1 VCSSWFAAGAELR
14 SSPLTAIS
22 SLLASL
28 RESNGRQTDAV
39 TRRDFRLSAIF
50 LPLTNRRIHART
62 VSSAY
67 GLLPLDQLSL
77 FFARFETYFV
87 ESCVL

>member
-1 VCSSWFAAGAELR
+1 MSSCSSWFAAGAELR
-14 SSPLTAIS
+14 SSPLTANS

-50 LPLTNRRIHART
+50 LPLTNRRIHDA
-62 VSSAY
+62 
-67 GLLPLDQLSL
+67 L
-77 FFARFETYFV
+77 FRQYTACLF
-87 ESCVL
+87 